1 MDKQL
6 CFIKISDQFK
16 LDHLVK
22 NISNSKEQ
30 ISLHA
35 KQNKTIQVEVKSF
48 NTPSKHFALSTGMCY
63 FLPFSDA
70 FSSIF

>member
-35 KQNKTIQVEVKSF
+35 KQNKTIQVEER
-48 NTPSKHFALSTGMCY
+48 LTGK
-63 FLPFSDA
+63 
-70 FSSIF
+70 